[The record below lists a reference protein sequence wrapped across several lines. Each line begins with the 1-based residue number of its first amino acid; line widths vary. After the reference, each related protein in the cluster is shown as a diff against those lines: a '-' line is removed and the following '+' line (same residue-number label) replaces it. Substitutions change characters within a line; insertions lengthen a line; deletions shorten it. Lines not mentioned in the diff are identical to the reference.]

1 MSRGELTDY
10 KHDLFRIKDWAEVLK
25 PINPLL
31 SEQLNDLYGLLMDYD
46 SYLSGD
52 TSDTTIESSW
62 QTYRSKWIGII
73 SPELESTMMDICM
86 AELSKMLKG
95 HPTVR

>member
-1 MSRGELTDY
+1 MYRGELTDY
-10 KHDLFRIKDWAEVLK
+10 KYDLFRIKDWAEVLK

-31 SEQLNDLYGLLMDYD
+31 SEQLYDLYGLLMDYD

-62 QTYRSKWIGII
+62 MTYKSKWIGTI
-73 SPELESTMMDICM
+73 SPELESTMVDICM
-86 AELSKMLKG
+86 GELSKMLKG

>member
-10 KHDLFRIKDWAEVLK
+10 KHDLFRINDWAEVLK

-31 SEQLNDLYGLLMDYD
+31 SEQLHDLYGLLRDYD

-62 QTYRSKWIGII
+62 ATYKNKWVGII
-73 SPELESTMMDICM
+73 SPELESTMVDICM
-86 AELSKMLKG
+86 GELSKMLKG